1 MENKPTHGGA
11 REGSGAPK
19 KEVLRKAFCIKLPPE
34 LIEAIPK
41 PRTKFIEAAVIAEF
55 ECSPPAPLPVLC
67 PGETET
73 T

>member
-1 MENKPTHGGA
+1 MILKTHYLLLSLKFMENKPTHGGA

-41 PRTKFIEAAVIAEF
+41 PRTKFIELAVIAEL
-55 ECSPPAPLPVLC
+55 ELRK
-67 PGETET
+67 
-73 T
+73 

>member
-1 MENKPTHGGA
+1 MTDKKQHGGA

-41 PRTKFIEAAVIAEF
+41 PRTKFIEAAVIAEL
-55 ECSPPAPLPVLC
+55 ELRK
-67 PGETET
+67 
-73 T
+73 